1 MSLIKSEPEEE
12 NEIKFDIDL
21 YQKPSQD
28 FVHRQHSEW
37 TIKQEPEEENQI
49 KIDPDFNQEASQ
61 NFDQSMQT
69 ELTMKQE
76 PGSGYVNS
84 TFHEVTLH

>member
-12 NEIKFDIDL
+12 NEIKIDNDL
-21 YQKPSQD
+21 YQKSSQNFD
-28 FVHRQHSEW
+28 QRLQTEL
-37 TIKQEPEEENQI
+37 TIKQEP
-49 KIDPDFNQEASQ
+49 
-61 NFDQSMQT
+61 
-69 ELTMKQE
+69 LTIKQE